1 MMATPHLR
9 GAARPCRVH
18 CERQRVT
25 GERGTST
32 IMVSIAFISTPSYGA
47 PVRFRAKRRA
57 VLFIV
62 ALFILTRVLA
72 ALAGVRY
79 DASVGS
85 LMHMADPALLRASV
99 RRFRRWRAS

>member
-62 ALFILTRVLA
+62 ALF
-72 ALAGVRY
+72 
-79 DASVGS
+79 
-85 LMHMADPALLRASV
+85 M
-99 RRFRRWRAS
+99 RFAMGGLIEL